1 MDDAERTSIFSYFE
15 SRRASTHSNKS
26 RLTIRSRKH
35 NNVRSLKKKGHAQL
49 ESRLINPKLMKT
61 KESDIKEHN
70 DWADDII
77 DMFTVPTRK
86 FHLLDD
92 QGLVSNEESLERI
105 ITLLLMTSSLLIL
118 TASTLLV
125 HSIWKS
131 SKNWS
136 EKSSWIDPMLGWA
149 ILLRKGCVSFCLQT
163 NHVLNNHV

>member
-1 MDDAERTSIFSYFE
+1 MDDAERTSIFSYFQ

-26 RLTIRSRKH
+26 RLTICSKKH

-49 ESRLINPKLMKT
+49 EESRLINPKLMKT

-92 QGLVSNEESLERI
+92 QGLVTNEESLERI

-125 HSIWKS
+125 HSI
-131 SKNWS
+131 
-136 EKSSWIDPMLGWA
+136 
-149 ILLRKGCVSFCLQT
+149 
-163 NHVLNNHV
+163 